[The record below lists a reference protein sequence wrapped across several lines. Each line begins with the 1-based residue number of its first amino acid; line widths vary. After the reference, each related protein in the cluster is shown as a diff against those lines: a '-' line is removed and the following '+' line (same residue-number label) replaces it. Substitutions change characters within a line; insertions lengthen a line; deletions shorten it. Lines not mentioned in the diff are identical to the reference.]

1 MKEHTLT
8 IKTKELLINP
18 IFVIV
23 IFGKVLIH
31 FTTAIL
37 LEKIESTLSDSHKIS
52 NAILESVE
60 GKSLVELEQSL
71 HQLQLSS
78 IHQPHSEKHLTVLNN
93 FYLL

>member
-37 LEKIESTLSDSHKIS
+37 LEKIESTLNDLLSSSTVNVSSCVI
-52 NAILESVE
+52 V
-60 GKSLVELEQSL
+60 
-71 HQLQLSS
+71 QLQL
-78 IHQPHSEKHLTVLNN
+78 TV
-93 FYLL
+93 FVV